1 MNSEATKFYLYGLE
15 GEILLVEV
23 AEFDGGVSLSIAGKR
38 LDMESESAFDL
49 ADALMQVAN
58 LSELQDHD

>member
-1 MNSEATKFYLYGLE
+1 MNSEATEFYVYGLD
-15 GEILLVEV
+15 GEVLLVEIT
-23 AEFDGGVSLSIAGKR
+23 EFNGGVSLSIAGKR